1 MLSSRRDNQAHNA
14 HIIHQLPGLVMPLFR
29 KKRFEIN
36 FFVQRNALKVAIFIE
51 KENPGSFFRFS
62 FRATLSFPL

>member
-36 FFVQRNALKVAIFIE
+36 LFVQRNASKFVILIE
-51 KENPGSFFRFS
+51 KENPRSFFCFS
-62 FRATLSFPL
+62 FRATLIFT